1 MAKKPQPYL
10 GVYGNME
17 FPDYVF
23 HEYPKVVGYRDERKL
38 HPIIVGDA
46 KEELKFISEGA
57 PGAHKT
63 AEDELADQL
72 NAKNLELEQAKAA
85 LEEHRKLREELAAKD
100 AELQE
105 LRKALSPAA
114 KPPEAKPTSASSVD
128 APIAK
133 RA

>member
-100 AELQE
+100 VELQE
-105 LRKALSPAA
+105 LRKALGATA
-114 KPPEAKPTSASSVD
+114 KPPEVKPMIAPSADVSV
-128 APIAK
+128 AK